1 MSHSLTKLW
10 IHGIFGTKDRRPL
23 LVDTII
29 KDVHSHLQEK
39 LEEMDCIVRIINGT
53 SDHVHQL
60 FLLSREVSIAQ
71 VMKSIKGE
79 TSHWI
84 NQEDIVQSKFS
95 WSRLVGSYGAFSVS
109 ESEVGKVE
117 RYIRTQEKHHRKMTF
132 KEEYERFMKLH
143 NLEINR

>member
-23 LVDTII
+23 LVNAIR
-29 KDVHSHLQEK
+29 KDVHTHLYEK
-39 LEEMDCIVRIINGT
+39 LEEMDCKVLIINGT

-84 NQEDIVQSKFS
+84 NQEDLVQLKFS
-95 WSRLVGSYGAFSVS
+95 WQVGYGAFSVS
-109 ESEVGKVE
+109 ESDVGKVE
-117 RYIRTQEKHHRKMTF
+117 RYIRTQEEHHRKMTF
-132 KEEYERFMKLH
+132 KEEYEQFMKLH

>member
-23 LVDTII
+23 LVNAIR
-29 KDVHSHLQEK
+29 KNVHNHLQDK
-39 LEEMDCIVRIINGT
+39 LEEMDCNVRIINGT
-53 SDHVHQL
+53 SDHVHLL

-71 VMKSIKGE
+71 IMKSVKGE

-84 NQEDIVQSKFS
+84 NQEDIVKSKFS
-95 WSRLVGSYGAFSVS
+95 WSRLVGRYGAFSVS

-117 RYIRTQEKHHRKMTF
+117 RYIQTQEENHRKMTF